1 MDDVIRRAGNGDER
15 ARAALVETGRYLGL
29 GLSVIVNALNPA
41 QIFIGGEIT
50 AAWDLVEPSIRA
62 EIGQRALTRQA
73 AETPVIPEPGGGLP
87 RLRGAI
93 ALVAAPAFAA
103 PQVG

>member
-1 MDDVIRRAGNGDER
+1 VDEVIRRAGGGDER

-29 GLSVIVNALNPA
+29 GLAVMVNALNPA

-50 AAWDLVEPSIRA
+50 AAWDLIEAPIRA
-62 EIGQRALTRQA
+62 EIEGRALTRQA
-73 AETPVIPEPGGGLP
+73 AATPVVPEPGGGLP